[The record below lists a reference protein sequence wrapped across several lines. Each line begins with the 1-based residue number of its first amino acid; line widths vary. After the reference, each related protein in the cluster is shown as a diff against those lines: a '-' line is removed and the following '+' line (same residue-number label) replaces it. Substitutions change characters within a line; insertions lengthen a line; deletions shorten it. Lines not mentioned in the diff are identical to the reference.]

1 MKRAHSPVLGALL
14 AIALL
19 ALPAATAAQ
28 LPSPPAAAA
37 PESPAPVPA
46 EPGPQSALPSA
57 VPASQAPVI
66 SLAPQAAAPAAVPL
80 HYAELPNFHQV
91 DEKLFRGGEP
101 KAGGVARLKE
111 LGITTILDLRWED
124 GKMRREEAE
133 AKAAGLNYFAIP
145 MYGLL
150 RPKEEQIR
158 RALAIITDPANGKVF
173 VHCERGSDRT
183 GVVVACYRV
192 AHMNWTAE
200 RANDEAMALGMYR
213 TERAKRTY
221 VKDFSARIGQ

>member
-19 ALPAATAAQ
+19 NVPAATAAQ
-28 LPSPPAAAA
+28 LPAPAA
-37 PESPAPVPA
+37 PESPASVA
-46 EPGPQSALPSA
+46 TEPGPQNALPSA
-57 VPASQAPVI
+57 APASQAAVTSVVPEI
-66 SLAPQAAAPAAVPL
+66 PTGAPL
-80 HYAELPNFHQV
+80 RYAELPNFHQV
-91 DEKLFRGGEP
+91 DEKLYRGGEP
-101 KAGGVARLKE
+101 KRGGVARLKE

-158 RALAIITDPANGKVF
+158 RALEIITDPANGKVF

-221 VKDFSARIGQ
+221 VKDFSARMGQ